1 MKKLI
6 LVVLLVFL
14 LVSGGCNKPLKEY
27 LEPFEAGEKPVQTEK
42 SIIPETKELPGIFK
56 QEIVSDL
63 ASIRYIDFETSSWER
78 EYMPE
83 FIMIHFM
90 NGVVISKDDPY
101 NKDIVRDIF
110 MGDDVGINYIID
122 RDGNIECM
130 LPENRCAWHAGEG
143 EFLDCDK
150 YTNKMNY
157 YSVGIELMAIGSKED
172 MSQYINAEA
181 YDALDEGLIGFTDAQ
196 YDSLNLIVDEL
207 CERYSIPK
215 DRSRIIGHE
224 EFSPKKSDPGELF
237 DWSRLG
243 LG

>member
-1 MKKLI
+1 
-6 LVVLLVFL
+6 
-14 LVSGGCNKPLKEY
+14 
-27 LEPFEAGEKPVQTEK
+27 
-42 SIIPETKELPGIFK
+42 
-56 QEIVSDL
+56 
-63 ASIRYIDFETSSWER
+63 
-78 EYMPE
+78 
-83 FIMIHFM
+83 
-90 NGVVISKDDPY
+90 
-101 NKDIVRDIF
+101 

-157 YSVGIELMAIGSKED
+157 YSIGIELMAIGSKDD
-172 MSQYINAEA
+172 MSQYINAET
-181 YDALDEGLIGFTDAQ
+181 YDALDESLIGFTDAQ
-196 YDSLNLIVDEL
+196 YDSLNLLVDEL

-215 DRSRIIGHE
+215 NKSRIIGHE

-243 LG
+243 FE